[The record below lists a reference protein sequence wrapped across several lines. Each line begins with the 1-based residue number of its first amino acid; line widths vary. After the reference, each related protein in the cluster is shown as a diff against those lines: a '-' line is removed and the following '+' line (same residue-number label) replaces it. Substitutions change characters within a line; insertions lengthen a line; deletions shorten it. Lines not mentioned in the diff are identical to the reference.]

1 MAKSKSFGLSS
12 RAILQLAL
20 GFFFVVLGITGIIP
34 QAGEGI
40 FGLSKGRTT
49 LEIIFGVFE
58 VICGAFFLID
68 AIKRIS
74 RKTSVLITLVILCLW
89 ILRMVI
95 SEFVNGID
103 LNSTGIVFHPVFIS
117 WLLTV
122 SIDLVVAA
130 SLWLMYKTE

>member
-1 MAKSKSFGLSS
+1 MDKSKSFGLSS